1 MTRRFAERPLD
12 DDARR
17 QLLDLLDLARRA
29 PSAGYSQ
36 GVHFLVLAGQ
46 TLGEFWRGSGAGD
59 WFARTQP
66 GVLAA
71 SALVIPLAD
80 ERAYTA
86 RYSEHDKAG
95 HGLEDA
101 ANWPVPFWLTDTA
114 MATQNLLLL
123 LEEAGW
129 GALYF
134 GLFAESSAALA
145 DLGVPA
151 HVRPLGAVAIGRRAA
166 DDVPSGSA
174 TSRARRGADEV
185 VHLDRW

>member
-1 MTRRFAERPLD
+1 MTRRFVERPLD
-12 DDARR
+12 DEARG
-17 QLLDLLDLARRA
+17 QLLLLLDLARRA

-36 GVHFLVLAGQ
+36 GVHFLLLTDDDLVG
-46 TLGEFWRGSGAGD
+46 FWRGSGAGD

-80 ERAYTA
+80 ETAYTQ
-86 RYSEHDKAG
+86 RYAEGDKAG
-95 HGLEDA
+95 HGLEEA
-101 ANWPVPFWLTDTA
+101 ANWPVPFWLTDAA

-134 GLFAESSAALA
+134 GLFAGSAGALV
-145 DLGVPA
+145 DLGVPP
-151 HVRPLGAVAIGRRAA
+151 HVQPLGAVAIGERAP

-174 TSRARRGADEV
+174 VTRTRRPVDEV